1 MAKNTAIGMD
11 KDWQA
16 ESDMRT
22 LAEAEE
28 IRKDPKRLKAAL
40 AKAREKIERAAE
52 AAAGPEEVTP
62 AQSPTEERTTP

>member
-1 MAKNTAIGMD
+1 MAKSSGIAMD

-28 IRKDPKRLKAAL
+28 IRKDPKRYKAAMEKAKEKL
-40 AKAREKIERAAE
+40 AEIQSLLD
-52 AAAGPEEVTP
+52 TP
-62 AQSPTEERTTP
+62 KK

>member
-1 MAKNTAIGMD
+1 MAKSTDIGMNR
-11 KDWQA
+11 DWQA

-40 AKAREKIERAAE
+40 AKAREKIEELQRLQI
-52 AAAGPEEVTP
+52 P
-62 AQSPTEERTTP
+62 AKK

>member
-1 MAKNTAIGMD
+1 MAKSSGIAMD

-40 AKAREKIERAAE
+40 AKAKEKIEELQKLQGSAKK
-52 AAAGPEEVTP
+52 
-62 AQSPTEERTTP
+62 

>member
-1 MAKNTAIGMD
+1 MAKNTGIEMN

-16 ESDMRT
+16 ESDMRA

-40 AKAREKIERAAE
+40 AKAKEKIEELQRL
-52 AAAGPEEVTP
+52 
-62 AQSPTEERTTP
+62 QSPAKK

>member
-1 MAKNTAIGMD
+1 MAKATGVGMD

-40 AKAREKIERAAE
+40 AKAREKIDELQKLQP
-52 AAAGPEEVTP
+52 AGKK
-62 AQSPTEERTTP
+62 